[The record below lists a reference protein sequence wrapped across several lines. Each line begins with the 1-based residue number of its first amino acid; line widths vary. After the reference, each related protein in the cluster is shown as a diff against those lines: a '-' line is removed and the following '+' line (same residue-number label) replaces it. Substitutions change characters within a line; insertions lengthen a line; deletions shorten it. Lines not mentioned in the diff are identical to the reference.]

1 MKKFVCLLLVSTTFL
16 SCGVIETKSIT
27 GSGNVIKQTRNVSNF
42 TGVSAG
48 SGINV
53 TVSMADAFEVVVE
66 ADDNV
71 QQHLITKV
79 ENNVLVITSEY
90 GNYRNVT
97 RNVMVKL
104 PVLKS
109 LNVSSGASLRSSG
122 VLRGENVS
130 VETSSGS
137 LADVAIE
144 ADHVIAE
151 SSSGSTMNLSGK
163 ALLLDTDS
171 SSGSSINAG
180 KLIANDVTSDVS
192 SGSSTSVHAAVSIK
206 ADASSGASVTY
217 GGNPKSVVV
226 EESSGGSVSK
236 R

>member
-1 MKKFVCLLLVSTTFL
+1 MKKIACLFFIAVAVA

-27 GSGNVIKQTRNVSNF
+27 GSGNVIKQPRNVPNF
-42 TGVSAG
+42 SGVSAG

-53 TVSMADAFEVVVE
+53 TVSIADRFEVVVE

-71 QQHLITKV
+71 QPHIITKV

-97 RNVMVKL
+97 KNVSVKM
-104 PVLKS
+104 PAVKS
-109 LNVSSGASLRSSG
+109 LSVSSGASLRSAG
-122 VLRGENVS
+122 VITSQDLS

-137 LADVAIE
+137 SMDANIE
-144 ADHVIAE
+144 ADHIIAE

-163 ALLLDTDS
+163 ALSLDTES

-180 KLIANDVTSDVS
+180 NLIANDVAAEVS
-192 SGSSTSVHAAVSIK
+192 SGSSTNVHAAVSIK
-206 ADASSGASVTY
+206 ADASSGGSISY
-217 GGNPKSVVV
+217 KGNPKTVVAD
-226 EESSGGSVSK
+226 ESSGGSVSK

>member
-1 MKKFVCLLLVSTTFL
+1 MLVSTAFL

-71 QQHLITKV
+71 QPHLITKV

-97 RNVMVKL
+97 KNVTVKL

-137 LADVAIE
+137 LADVTIE
-144 ADHVIAE
+144 ADHIIAE

-163 ALLLDTDS
+163 ALMLDTDS

-217 GGNPKSVVV
+217 GGNPKNVVV
-226 EESSGGSVSK
+226 DESSGGSVSK